1 MNIAIIP
8 ARGAS
13 QRIPRKNIK
22 PFHGQPMLAWS
33 IKAALE
39 SGCFH
44 KVIVSTDDDEIAMVA
59 RNNGAE
65 TPFVRPAEL
74 SDHLTG
80 TNAVMLHALHWL
92 LNAGYSPEAVCC
104 IYATAPFIQAGDLLN
119 GLQLLSSQSLDYVF
133 SATSYGF
140 PIQRAFR
147 VNPSGRV
154 EMCQPEHLYTRS
166 QDLEETFHD
175 AGQFYWGTQHAWLQS
190 KPIFSLN
197 AAPLLLPRHRVQ
209 DIDTPQDWLQAEQLF
224 AILPKNSKE

>member
-1 MNIAIIP
+1 MDNP
-8 ARGAS
+8 CWLGRS
-13 QRIPRKNIK
+13 RLR
-22 PFHGQPMLAWS
+22 LR
-33 IKAALE
+33 
-39 SGCFH
+39 GCFH

-92 LNAGYSPEAVCC
+92 LNAGYSPKAVCC

-119 GLQLLSSQSLDYVF
+119 GLKLLNSQRLDYVF

-175 AGQFYWGTQHAWLQS
+175 AGQFYWGRKNAWLTNNRILS
-190 KPIFSLN
+190 KGVGYEIPSW
-197 AAPLLLPRHRVQ
+197 RVV
-209 DIDTPQDWLQAEQLF
+209 DIDTPADWVRAERMAASLK
-224 AILPKNSKE
+224 AH